1 MVSFLFFVFFFLYT
15 KMTKWSEHVKKHA
28 KKHKMSYREA
38 SMDSKCKESYRKMS
52 KKRMSPRKMSKKK
65 GSARRRMSAKHTP
78 PAPTPP
84 APTPTEDNVWIV
96 VSDDYEG
103 SNKPDDWEPENVNK
117 IVNIFD
123 SEQEAIR
130 REKILNSFDYAMHQG
145 AGEDDPGTESTVYG
159 PFPTGMYKVGDTY
172 EP

>member
-1 MVSFLFFVFFFLYT
+1 
-15 KMTKWSEHVKKHA
+15 MTKWSDHVKKHA

-52 KKRMSPRKMSKKK
+52 KKRMSPRKMSKMR
-65 GSARRRMSAKHTP
+65 GRRKMNAFGGLDSGDEIDSDAEEIT
-78 PAPTPP
+78 
-84 APTPTEDNVWIV
+84 DNVWIV

-103 SNKPDDWEPENVNK
+103 NITPDDWEPENVNE

-130 REKILNSFDYAMHQG
+130 RAEELNHFDDAMHEG
-145 AGEDDPGTESTVYG
+145 YGENDPGTESTVYG
-159 PFPTGMYKVGDTY
+159 PFPRGMYNVGDRY